1 MSDTS
6 REIRLAS
13 RPEGRPT
20 DDNFELAE
28 VPVPEPGE
36 GQALVRNEYLS
47 VDPYMR
53 GRMRDAKSYVP
64 PFEVG
69 KVMEGGAVGQVVA
82 SNSPDLNE
90 GDWVSTQLGWR
101 EHSLVD
107 AQGRAAGATP
117 TWRPCPP
124 SLGVLGM
131 PGFTAWTGLTE
142 FGKPKEGETAVRV
155 RRGRGG
161 GLDGRASWASCAACA
176 WWAARARTRRW
187 SC

>member
-1 MSDTS
+1 MP
-6 REIRLAS
+6 L
-13 RPEGRPT
+13 
-20 DDNFELAE
+20 
-28 VPVPEPGE
+28 PEPGE

-82 SNSPDLNE
+82 SNTPDLSE
-90 GDWVSTQLGWR
+90 GDWVNTQLGWR
-101 EHSLVD
+101 EHSVVD
-107 AQGRAAGATP
+107 GKSALKVDPDVAPVSTA
-117 TWRPCPP
+117 
-124 SLGVLGM
+124 LGVLGM
-131 PGFTAWTGLTE
+131 PGFTAWAGPDRVRPAQ
-142 FGKPKEGETAVRV
+142 GGRDPVRV
-155 RRGRGG
+155 RRGRRR
-161 GLDGRASWASCAACA
+161 GLDGRASWAGCAACG